1 MPWIFLQHTFF
12 RQQRC
17 PVPNDLRKVG
27 PGIGPTHRS
36 GRRLGKSGSATSKT
50 SSRAC
55 TSVLCAGPGMAH
67 AHPSAVWPTARW
79 TATESVLHQRRAHAA
94 FRRGSHSRR
103 GSARA
108 KGNEAL
114 DQLHCVSVPPPTHF
128 AAEHCS
134 ILCGRAGVR
143 LASACERRH
152 KGRIAA
158 KGSTQGCGAVDDEVE
173 APAAV
178 GGDGWRSG
186 VGEPLLGHHVSLR
199 PYGFASKFAP
209 SPFNKFLHP
218 HVAGQSFLRECSSC
232 PHCHRVKVCRC
243 DT

>member
-27 PGIGPTHRS
+27 PGLGPTHRS

-67 AHPSAVWPTARW
+67 AHPSAVWPTACW
-79 TATESVLHQRRAHAA
+79 TGKRAPPAAGARCFSQGLAQPAGLCTREGQRD
-94 FRRGSHSRR
+94 
-103 GSARA
+103 
-108 KGNEAL
+108 AL

-143 LASACERRH
+143 LASTRERGDQ
-152 KGRIAA
+152 GRIAA
-158 KGSTQGCGAVDDEVE
+158 TGSTQGCGAVDDEVE
-173 APAAV
+173 APAVV

-209 SPFNKFLHP
+209 SPFNKFLRP

-232 PHCHRVKVCRC
+232 PHCHRVKNCRC